1 MVVLWILL
9 ILPMLLDGFFL
20 DKIDLISLG
29 RIGPISNCLS
39 PIGKLGNQLTA
50 SRTKGTGVEYRF
62 LYQLKVT
69 FLPLEI
75 FYTALFDKTHF
86 SDLALVVGGKLQP
99 CY

>member
-1 MVVLWILL
+1 M
-9 ILPMLLDGFFL
+9 
-20 DKIDLISLG
+20 
-29 RIGPISNCLS
+29 ISNR
-39 PIGKLGNQLTA
+39 GAGFENTHGQQKKLDH
-50 SRTKGTGVEYRF
+50 

>member
-1 MVVLWILL
+1 MVLWILL

-50 SRTKGTGVEYRF
+50 SRAKGTGVEYLF
-62 LYQLKVT
+62 LNHSLAK
-69 FLPLEI
+69 LPSKLGLSSSLPI
-75 FYTALFDKTHF
+75 KPDTAF
-86 SDLALVVGGKLQP
+86 
-99 CY
+99 